1 MTIRDCTD
9 DQAVSGQAVTLNV
22 PGMSRDLGLTQ
33 LQAQW
38 VGSVSNTKGGTF
50 ANDF

>member
-1 MTIRDCTD
+1 MTIWDCTD
-9 DQAVSGQAVTLNV
+9 EQAVSGQAVTLNV

-38 VGSVSNTKGGTF
+38 VGPVPIAEGRPC
-50 ANDF
+50 AHHL